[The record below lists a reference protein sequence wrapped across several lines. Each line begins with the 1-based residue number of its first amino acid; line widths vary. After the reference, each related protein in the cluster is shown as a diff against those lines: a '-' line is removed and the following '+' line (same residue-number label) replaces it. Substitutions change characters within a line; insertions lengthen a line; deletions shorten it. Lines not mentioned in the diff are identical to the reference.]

1 MYLVFVKANKVHFVF
16 VGSIRLELQTQELNI
31 LVHK

>member
-1 MYLVFVKANKVHFVF
+1 MYLVFVKAAKVHFVF
-16 VGSIRLELQTQELNI
+16 VASIRLELQTQELNL